1 MPASLPRA
9 GCGGK
14 LPPGHILTQISGLF
28 MRGYFGIGVERISKP
43 GNVGNL
49 MRTAHAFGASFF
61 FAIDPEPD
69 LRETKLVDTSGATLH
84 LPLYIHERV
93 ADFTLPRDCMLV
105 GVELTDDAVELPS
118 FRHPSRAAYV
128 LGPERDSLSPAL
140 LARCDHVVKIPMSF
154 CINVGVAGALVMYD
168 RMISLG
174 RFAERPVRPGGPLEG
189 PAQHKHGK
197 QIMRKEDRR
206 RRIRGEQK
214 PVADESDE

>member
-1 MPASLPRA
+1 
-9 GCGGK
+9 
-14 LPPGHILTQISGLF
+14 

-174 RFAERPVRPGGPLEG
+174 RFAERPVRPDGPLEA
-189 PAQHKHGK
+189 PAQHRHGR
-197 QIMRKEDRR
+197 QIMRSADRR

-214 PVADESDE
+214 PAESDGDE